1 MTTSTPAGVNTKKTP
16 PWVPCSVRNRPGK
29 ETSLWPPKPSDAG
42 RPQSFALPGRG
53 LFSLR
58 PGDRGPV
65 PDPQRSAGSTG
76 RRRGRG
82 SLPSQTGGEKSSPW
96 VPPASP
102 RLAGFLSGFIS
113 VKPLDCVSLEE
124 SEQPKVQLLT
134 VDHSA
139 RGSMKTAANCVS

>member
-1 MTTSTPAGVNTKKTP
+1 MPAGPNPLRYP
-16 PWVPCSVRNRPGK
+16 PDLTVRRETAARSQTSPSLQKEDTVCRVHGSPTAALLPKRP
-29 ETSLWPPKPSDAG
+29 
-42 RPQSFALPGRG
+42 
-53 LFSLR
+53 
-58 PGDRGPV
+58 
-65 PDPQRSAGSTG
+65 
-76 RRRGRG
+76 
-82 SLPSQTGGEKSSPW
+82 TGGEKSSPW

-113 VKPLDCVSLEE
+113 VKPLDCVSFKE